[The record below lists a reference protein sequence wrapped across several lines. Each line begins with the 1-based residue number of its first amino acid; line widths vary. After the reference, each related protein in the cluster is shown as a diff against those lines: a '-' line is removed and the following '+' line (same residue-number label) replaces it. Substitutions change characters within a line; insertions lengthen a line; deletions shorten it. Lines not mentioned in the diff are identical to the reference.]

1 MVTCTGNRIAQIT
14 SETGTIDGD
23 TDHEATD
30 GQDKPTD
37 WVDNILSMKF
47 YKDNTYRQSYQTNF
61 LFFKPIFRKNT
72 PFFVLF
78 FLHKFFPQNLV

>member
-14 SETGTIDGD
+14 SETGTIEGD

-30 GQDKPTD
+30 GQDKPTN

-47 YKDNTYRQSYQTNF
+47 YKDDTYRHSYINNF
-61 LFFKPIFRKNT
+61 SKNFFGNVSKYSLQFS
-72 PFFVLF
+72 VE
-78 FLHKFFPQNLV
+78 NLTI